1 MNKNA
6 IIKYTLLS
14 IVIIILGLGFLSIV
28 QEFLQ
33 SKDLQDFFQKFFKFT
48 IYKDKDNQITIR
60 SILIGL
66 SCIVI
71 GFWIAKLISS
81 HIIYKLLTKLNMI
94 EGNKASIQ
102 NLSFYTMFL
111 IVIMISF
118 GISKIPLTIF
128 TLFGGALAIGIGF
141 GSQNL
146 VNNFMSGLIVQME
159 RPIKVGDLIVLDS
172 FRGKVE
178 EIGARSTKII
188 TAENTHIIIP
198 NSLFIE
204 KPFINWTLN
213 NNIIRCN
220 VKVSFDYKH
229 SPESIIK
236 MIQEC
241 IVSISGVQKSPE
253 PSVVLTDFG
262 ESGLEFNAYF
272 WINIVQE
279 KSRFDY
285 ENDLRIKIYNK
296 AKELNLEIPY
306 PHRVILSKK
315 D

>member
-102 NLSFYTMFL
+102 NLSF
-111 IVIMISF
+111 
-118 GISKIPLTIF
+118 
-128 TLFGGALAIGIGF
+128 
-141 GSQNL
+141 
-146 VNNFMSGLIVQME
+146 
-159 RPIKVGDLIVLDS
+159 
-172 FRGKVE
+172 
-178 EIGARSTKII
+178 
-188 TAENTHIIIP
+188 
-198 NSLFIE
+198 
-204 KPFINWTLN
+204 
-213 NNIIRCN
+213 
-220 VKVSFDYKH
+220 
-229 SPESIIK
+229 
-236 MIQEC
+236 
-241 IVSISGVQKSPE
+241 
-253 PSVVLTDFG
+253 
-262 ESGLEFNAYF
+262 
-272 WINIVQE
+272 
-279 KSRFDY
+279 
-285 ENDLRIKIYNK
+285 
-296 AKELNLEIPY
+296 
-306 PHRVILSKK
+306 
-315 D
+315 